1 MFKDRADAGR
11 QLADAL
17 RAYAGIADGLVVAL
31 PRGGVVVG
39 HEISRALHLPLEVFI
54 VRKIGYPG
62 NPECAYAALGET
74 GTLLVTREG
83 RGFRSMPPGY
93 LDECRAE
100 QEKEIWRRKRLYR
113 GGLPFP
119 RIGGRTVL
127 LVDDGLATGATF
139 EAAVLALRELKPKRL
154 VGAVPVAPAETAER
168 LRAQLDELV
177 VLDVPPMFMAVGQA
191 FADFRQVEDAEVL
204 SLLEAGA
211 TLAGKPAENWS

>member
-1 MFKDRADAGR
+1 MFKDRSDAGR

-17 RAYAGIADGLVVAL
+17 QAYAGVADGLVVAL
-31 PRGGVVVG
+31 PRGGMVVG
-39 HEISRALHLPLEVFI
+39 YEVSRALRVPLEVFI

-74 GTLLVTREG
+74 GMLYIAQEG
-83 RGFRSMPPGY
+83 HGFRSIAPGY
-93 LDECRAE
+93 LEECRAE

-119 RIGGRTVL
+119 RITGRTVL

-168 LRAQLDELV
+168 LRVELDELV
-177 VLDVPPMFMAVGQA
+177 VLEVPEFFMAVGQVYG
-191 FADFRQVEDAEVL
+191 DFRQVEDAEVFR
-204 SLLEAGA
+204 LLETAA
-211 TLAGKPAENWS
+211 TPAGKPVGSVS